1 MNRLAMRT
9 VMLLLTIIFSL
20 GVSGCMKSEAQT
32 NRNRD
37 PEAIKERMLSHLQQ
51 KYGEEFVPVSLT
63 LSGFAYNY
71 DNLSAYPK
79 QGTQSDAFEVWG
91 TQMKDGSYRISDGY
105 FGKYIRPE
113 YEAAMSGLIEEMYST
128 FKLYTNFG
136 EGVLPDRLNKETKI
150 EEIYAPGETVSSDT
164 VVFVKQE
171 AVRNPADVEASL
183 VELAKKMREKKLV
196 GFVQLFVV
204 RNDKYENIDL
214 QALNAADDSEYFVG
228 DYKSVMV
235 TPELKI
241 RQNGREV
248 DVDG

>member
-9 VMLLLTIIFSL
+9 VLLLLTIIFSL

-51 KYGEEFVPVSLT
+51 KYGEEFVPVNLT
-63 LSGFAYNY
+63 LSGFAYSY
-71 DNLSAYPK
+71 DNLTAYPK
-79 QGTQSDAFEVWG
+79 KGSQSDAFEVWG
-91 TQMKDGSYRISDGY
+91 TQMKDGSYQISDGY
-105 FGKYIRPE
+105 FGKYIKPK
-113 YEAAMSGLIEEMYST
+113 YEAVMSGLVGESYST
-128 FKLYTNFG
+128 FKLYTDFG
-136 EGVLPDRLNKETKI
+136 EGVLPDRLNKDTNI

-164 VVFVKQE
+164 VVFVKE
-171 AVRNPADVEASL
+171 DAVKEADVEASL
-183 VELAKKMREKKLV
+183 IKLAQKMREKKLV

-214 QALNAADDSEYFVG
+214 QALNAADESEYFVG

-241 RQNGREV
+241 RQNGKEV
-248 DVDG
+248 AIDG